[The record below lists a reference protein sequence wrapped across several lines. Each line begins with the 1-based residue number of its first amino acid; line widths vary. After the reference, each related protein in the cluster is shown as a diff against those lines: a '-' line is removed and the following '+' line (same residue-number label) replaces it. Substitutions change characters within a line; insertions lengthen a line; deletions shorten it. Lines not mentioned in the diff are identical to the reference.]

1 MAQYEV
7 RGPDGQIHIIEG
19 PADATPAQIEAF
31 ANANIPRASAAPAP
45 AEGMPGPRRTWSD
58 VATEIPTS
66 VGPSAKKFVGGLVE
80 AVTHP
85 VQTIGALGD
94 VLAGGLRAALPEKI
108 VKFIDQI
115 DNPETTQRI
124 SSAANAVGGMM
135 KERYGSVDALKDTLA
150 TDPVGA
156 VGDLSLLLTGAGGVV
171 RAGGTAA
178 TAAGAVR
185 AGQAAEMAGRAI
197 GTVGNIVNPM
207 TPVAK
212 GAELAISQGARSVGN
227 VVDALQGQRA
237 AQQATNI
244 LREAAVGRGA
254 TNQNQLAAVRSALQ
268 IAPANVTAAQATAGV
283 YAPELQA
290 LGAAIAERQPS
301 FYAGAEK
308 AQEAARA
315 AQLAAVTPDI
325 SAATTARTAATTPLY
340 SAAEKAVV
348 TLDQPFMDLF
358 ERMPKGTLE
367 KAADI
372 ARMEGKPFQ
381 IGQYVP
387 AHSAPTGLVNAAGQP
402 IMQQVPAQFPKITG
416 QSLHYI
422 KRALSDISNASPV
435 TGITQDMQR
444 AARGV
449 LADFLP
455 AVESKINAYG
465 QARQTYSQMSAP
477 INQAR
482 VLEEMQSV
490 LQRPGGGERAVP
502 FMNVLGRGEEAMLKR
517 STGTPRY
524 EQVSDVL
531 TPPQMSVVRDV
542 ESQLSRQASMTQQA
556 QAGAEAANL
565 IVKANTSNLRI
576 PSFMNVKVHVAN
588 ETLRL
593 LQDRLNA
600 KSLAALEEAFK
611 SAKSMEELLSK
622 VPAAQRSDVLR
633 TLGQVQGN
641 LSPAKLNIWSQTGNA
656 LAPEP
661 DNALAR

>member
-31 ANANIPRASAAPAP
+31 ANANIPRASAAAAP

-58 VATEIPTS
+58 VAAEIPTS

-85 VQTIGALGD
+85 VQTVGALGD
-94 VLAGGLRAALPEKI
+94 VLAGGLRAALPEKV

-156 VGDLSLLLTGAGGVV
+156 VGDLSLLLTGAGGAV

-178 TAAGAVR
+178 TAAGAAR

-197 GTVGNIVNPM
+197 STAGNIVNPM

-268 IAPANVTAAQATAGV
+268 TAPANVTAAQAAAGV

-301 FYAGAEK
+301 FYAGTER

-325 SAATTARTAATTPLY
+325 AAATTARTAATTPLY
-340 SAAEKAVV
+340 GAAEKAVV

-367 KAADI
+367 KAAEI

-416 QSLHYI
+416 ESLHYI

-477 INQAR
+477 INQAQ
-482 VLEEMQSV
+482 VLQEMQSV
-490 LQRPGGGERAVP
+490 LQKPGGGERAVP

-531 TPPQMSVVRDV
+531 TQPQMSVVRDV
-542 ESQLSRQASMTQQA
+542 EAQLNRQATMAQQA

-661 DNALAR
+661 ENALAR

>member
-31 ANANIPRASAAPAP
+31 ANANIPRASAAAAP
-45 AEGMPGPRRTWSD
+45 VEGMPGPRRTWSD
-58 VATEIPTS
+58 VAAEIPTS

-85 VQTIGALGD
+85 VQTISTLGD
-94 VLAGGLRAALPEKI
+94 VLAGGLRAALPDKV

-115 DNPETTQRI
+115 DNPETTERI
-124 SSAANAVGGMM
+124 SAAANAVGGMM
-135 KERYGSVDALKDTLA
+135 KDRYGSIDALKDTLA

-156 VGDLSLLLTGAGGVV
+156 AGDLSLLLSGAGSALRV
-171 RAGGTAA
+171 GGTAA
-178 TAAGAVR
+178 TAAGATK
-185 AGQAAEMAGRAI
+185 AGQAAQ
-197 GTVGNIVNPM
+197 TVGGAVSKAGDIVNPM
-207 TPVAK
+207 TPIAR
-212 GAELAISQGARSVGN
+212 GTEFALTQGARATGN
-227 VVDALQGQRA
+227 IVDALQGERA
-237 AQQATNI
+237 ARQAANI
-244 LREAAVGRGA
+244 LRESAAGRGA

-268 IAPANVTAAQATAGV
+268 TAPANLTAAQAAAGV
-283 YAPELQA
+283 YAPEFQA

-301 FYAGAEK
+301 FYGGVNK
-308 AQEAARA
+308 AQEAARS
-315 AQLAAVTPDI
+315 AQLAAITPDI
-325 SAATTARTAATTPLY
+325 SAAETARKAATSPLY
-340 SAAEKAVV
+340 RTAEQAVV

-358 ERMPKGTLE
+358 ERMPKGTME
-367 KAADI
+367 KAAEI
-372 ARMEGKPFQ
+372 ARMEGRPFQ

-416 QSLHYI
+416 ESLHYI
-422 KRALSDISNASPV
+422 KRALSDISNASPT
-435 TGITQDMQR
+435 TGITQDIQR

-449 LADFLP
+449 LTDFLP
-455 AVESKINAYG
+455 AVEAKIPTYG
-465 QARQTYSQMSAP
+465 QARQTYSQMSEP

-490 LQRPGGGERAVP
+490 LQKPGGGERAQP

-524 EQVSDVL
+524 DQISDVL
-531 TPPQMSVVRDV
+531 TQPQMGVVRDV
-542 ESQLSRQASMTQQA
+542 EAQLNRQAAMAQQVQTGA
-556 QAGAEAANL
+556 QAANL
-565 IVKANTSNLRI
+565 IVKANTSNFRM
-576 PSFMNVKVHVAN
+576 PSFMNVKAHVAN

-600 KSLAALEEAFK
+600 KSLVALEEAFK
-611 SAKSMEELLSK
+611 SAKSMEELLNK
-622 VPAAQRSDVLR
+622 VPAAQRSEVLR
-633 TLGQVQGN
+633 TLGQAQN
-641 LSPAKLNIWSQTGNA
+641 SLSPAKLNIWAQTGNA

-661 DNALAR
+661 ENALAR

>member
-31 ANANIPRASAAPAP
+31 ANANIPRASAAAAP

-58 VATEIPTS
+58 VAAEIPTS

-85 VQTIGALGD
+85 VQTVGALGD
-94 VLAGGLRAALPEKI
+94 VLAGGLRAALPEKV

-115 DNPETTQRI
+115 DNPDTTQRI

-156 VGDLSLLLTGAGGVV
+156 VGDLSLLLTGAGGAV

-197 GTVGNIVNPM
+197 GTAGNIVNPM

-268 IAPANVTAAQATAGV
+268 TAPANVTAAQATAGV

-301 FYAGAEK
+301 FYAGAER

-315 AQLAAVTPDI
+315 AQLAAITPDI
-325 SAATTARTAATTPLY
+325 AAATTARAAATTPLY
-340 SAAEKAVV
+340 SAAERAVV

-367 KAADI
+367 KAAEI

-455 AVESKINAYG
+455 AVEAKIPAYG
-465 QARQTYSQMSAP
+465 QARQAYSQMSAP

-490 LQRPGGGERAVP
+490 LQKPGGGERAVP

-542 ESQLSRQASMTQQA
+542 EAQLNRQATMSQQA

-622 VPAAQRSDVLR
+622 VPAAQRSEVLR
-633 TLGQVQGN
+633 ALGQVKGQ

-661 DNALAR
+661 ENALAR